1 MRKLGI
7 CLAVG
12 WMAACSKTEQPA
24 PTAGKATPDAASPS
38 ASVPIAGSSAVTGAP
53 PGTQA
58 STAGSATPD
67 AAGAAEQHGTAATHG
82 SAPAS
87 FKGGTK
93 ENIASA
99 VGLGCEATSLDGF
112 LQLLCRKKNGTG
124 GHPVRAVVHTPG
136 QEEGAAPGGEEPR
149 DAEGQAVGGAPELT
163 PNEQGEL
170 TVVVPY
176 AGDEK
181 RDVTLEWTD
190 TTYTLHVTGP
200 QATLEWAGSG
210 IPHRRACQQVL
221 DETKA
226 VISGAQ
232 KLEGE
237 ARLTTT
243 EASKLPRFGVC
254 QPGGLG
260 SWAIALKAVGG
271 KGEGTARTHH
281 FELEVVRIAL
291 DGARKSAPF
300 GVFDVAPGG
309 LTLAAIQVYDFDDD
323 GRDELIVPYEIKA
336 SGAVAPVYSSP
347 IWSFSDA
354 GVAPYA
360 KAPKVE
366 GGIGVEQLD
375 FDMRPDFSSYGA
387 FVAFLGA
394 DCGLKSCPPRITGP
408 KFYLHS
414 TPDGGF
420 SDQDD
425 AAKNAL
431 KRAMCQSK
439 PANVVVESGGAL
451 NVVQTAKNLVC
462 ARAYG
467 AAPEA
472 IAAELTAKHA
482 ALCGELA
489 SCPLQ
494 TSLEGW
500 LRLPLPVEIPSATA
514 KK

>member
-7 CLAVG
+7 CLVVG
-12 WMAACSKTEQPA
+12 LITACSKTEPPA
-24 PTAGKATPDAASPS
+24 PAAGKAASNAAPSPPSVPS
-38 ASVPIAGSSAVTGAP
+38 AD
-53 PGTQA
+53 A
-58 STAGSATPD
+58 STTPATPASAT
-67 AAGAAEQHGTAATHG
+67 AAAAATAEPRGAAPATGT
-82 SAPAS
+82 APAS

-190 TTYTLHVTGP
+190 TAYTLHVTGS

-210 IPHRRACQQVL
+210 IPHRRACQQVV

-226 VISGAQ
+226 IVSAAQ

-243 EASKLPRFGVC
+243 EASKLPRFGIC

-260 SWAIALKAVGG
+260 SWAVALKGVSG
-271 KGEGTARTHH
+271 KGEGTTRLHH
-281 FELEVVRIAL
+281 FELDVVRVAI
-291 DGARKSAPF
+291 DGSRKSAPF
-300 GVFDVAPGG
+300 GVFDAAPGG
-309 LTLAAIQVYDFDDD
+309 LTLAALQVYDFDDD
-323 GRDELIVPYEIKA
+323 GRDELIVPYELKA
-336 SGAVAPVYSSP
+336 AVGVAPGALPAP

-354 GVAPYA
+354 GIAAYS
-360 KAPKVE
+360 KAPKVV

-375 FDMRPDFSSYGA
+375 FDMRPDFSGYGD
-387 FVAFLGA
+387 FVAYLGQ
-394 DCGLKSCPPRITGP
+394 DCGLKTCPPRLTGP
-408 KFYLHS
+408 KLFLHA
-414 TPDGGF
+414 TPEGGF
-420 SDQDD
+420 TDSDE
-425 AAKNAL
+425 AARSAL
-431 KRAMCQSK
+431 KRASCQNK
-439 PANVVVESGGAL
+439 PSSIVVESGGSL
-451 NVVQTAKNLVC
+451 NAAQTAHNLVC
-462 ARAYG
+462 AKAYG
-467 AAPEA
+467 VSADT
-472 IAAELTAKHA
+472 IVAELSAKHA
-482 ALCGELA
+482 ALCGDLPA
-489 SCPLQ
+489 CALQ
-494 TSLEGW
+494 STLEGW
-500 LRLPLPVEIPSATA
+500 AKQTLPVDLSSAAAPTKTA
-514 KK
+514 NK